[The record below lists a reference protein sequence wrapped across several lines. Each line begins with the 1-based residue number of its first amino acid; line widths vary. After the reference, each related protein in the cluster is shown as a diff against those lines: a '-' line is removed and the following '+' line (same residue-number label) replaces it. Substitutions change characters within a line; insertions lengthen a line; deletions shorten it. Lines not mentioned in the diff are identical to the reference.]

1 MLSASFSR
9 RNCWIKGNAE
19 WRKNSTIQLQEIDL
33 RRIILER
40 IRSYGREER
49 SSFENILILSPD
61 PWTQPGVKNYSTRYH
76 LRPISSTPVILLSN
90 FLHTPPSPYRF
101 LLFRSM
107 ARALSTLVVP
117 VVHASMRVDAWKIPP
132 RTRRYVLVLVPK
144 EREVGT
150 LELTGLLPSKIPRLG
165 SFQDDRKV

>member
-40 IRSYGREER
+40 IR
-49 SSFENILILSPD
+49 LILRTRGKIQLRKYFNFIPRPLDAARRQELFHALSPSPD
-61 PWTQPGVKNYSTRYH
+61 LFN
-76 LRPISSTPVILLSN
+76 VILLSN

-132 RTRRYVLVLVPK
+132 RMRGYDWSL
-144 EREVGT
+144 
-150 LELTGLLPSKIPRLG
+150 
-165 SFQDDRKV
+165 FRKKKRCDARSN